1 MRVEFTRFVPGLPF
15 PMNLP
20 GKAAMPYTDSSS
32 ADSRAHDAAILALT
46 LYAEAGDRPLR
57 AIEALAALVMNRH
70 RSGQGHWGQGITGIC
85 RAPFQ
90 FPCWNTRHPHHARLR
105 AAAPG
110 GVAAHSAQMELC
122 HRVALRALAG
132 ALPDPTG
139 GATHMH
145 ADDSQPSWSIG
156 RTPVAE
162 IGGLLFYRPE
172 PAEAR
177 VRPRGPALAL
187 AV

>member
-1 MRVEFTRFVPGLPF
+1 
-15 PMNLP
+15 MNPP
-20 GKAAMPYTDSSS
+20 GKSAMTSPDSAS

-70 RSGQGHWGQGITGIC
+70 RSGQSHWGHGITGIC

-90 FPCWNTRHPHHARLR
+90 FPCWNTRHPNHARLR
-105 AAAPG
+105 TAAPG
-110 GVAAHSAQMELC
+110 GEAAHSAQMELC
-122 HRVALRALAG
+122 RRVALRALSG

-172 PAEAR
+172 PATAR
-177 VRPRGPALAL
+177 RQPAPLAL

>member
-1 MRVEFTRFVPGLPF
+1 
-15 PMNLP
+15 MNPP
-20 GKAAMPYTDSSS
+20 GKSVMTATDRSP

-90 FPCWNTRHPHHARLR
+90 FPCWNSRHPHHARLR

-110 GVAAHSAQMELC
+110 GEAARSAQMELC
-122 HRVALRALAG
+122 RRVALRALAG

-162 IGGLLFYRPE
+162 IGGLIFYRPD
-172 PAEAR
+172 PTAAR
-177 VRPRGPALAL
+177 QRVDRPALAL

>member
-1 MRVEFTRFVPGLPF
+1 
-15 PMNLP
+15 MNPP
-20 GKAAMPYTDSSS
+20 GKAAMTATDSSS

-46 LYAEAGDRPLR
+46 LYAEAGGRPLR

-90 FPCWNTRHPHHARLR
+90 FPCWNSRHPQHARLR

-110 GVAAHSAQMELC
+110 GEAARSAQMELC
-122 HRVALRALAG
+122 RRVALRALAG

-172 PAEAR
+172 PAAVRQR
-177 VRPRGPALAL
+177 VDRPALAL

>member
-1 MRVEFTRFVPGLPF
+1 MT
-15 PMNLP
+15 
-20 GKAAMPYTDSSS
+20 ATDISS

-46 LYAEAGDRPLR
+46 LYAEVGDRPLR

-70 RSGQGHWGQGITGIC
+70 RSGQRHWGQGITGIC

-90 FPCWNTRHPHHARLR
+90 FPCWNSRHPHHARLR

-110 GVAAHSAQMELC
+110 GEAARSAQMELC
-122 HRVALRALAG
+122 RRVALRALAG

-156 RTPVAE
+156 HAPVAE
-162 IGGLLFYRPE
+162 IGGLLFYRLE
-172 PAEAR
+172 PAAAR
-177 VRPRGPALAL
+177 QRVDRPALAL